1 MKINIPAALAL
12 LLTTA
17 PLHAKPLSL
26 LHWCSD
32 GTAIHLR
39 EDNGRLTITWRGASF
54 PVDKIQ
60 TGNLTV
66 DMTGSTPNQSTVM
79 LLAAFND
86 TPTPTTTITA
96 NVVGRGMM
104 SATCRPDTGAKH
116 IDL

>member
-12 LLTTA
+12 LLIAA
-17 PLHAKPLSL
+17 PLYAKPLSL

-39 EDNGRLTITWRGASF
+39 EDNGRLTITWR
-54 PVDKIQ
+54 VDKIQ

>member
-1 MKINIPAALAL
+1 
-12 LLTTA
+12 
-17 PLHAKPLSL
+17 
-26 LHWCSD
+26 
-32 GTAIHLR
+32 
-39 EDNGRLTITWRGASF
+39 
-54 PVDKIQ
+54 
-60 TGNLTV
+60 
-66 DMTGSTPNQSTVM
+66 MTGSTPNQSTVM

>member
-17 PLHAKPLSL
+17 PLYAKPLSL

-79 LLAAFND
+79 
-86 TPTPTTTITA
+86 
-96 NVVGRGMM
+96 RGPVLVSSLIMVP
-104 SATCRPDTGAKH
+104 SVQRKREAISPACS
-116 IDL
+116 